1 MFLTEEQYKEWSQ
14 CGFCD
19 GRGHHPT
26 RETLLCQAC
35 DGRGRVPWKAEPELG
50 TKGGES

>member
-26 RETLLCQAC
+26 RPVLHCQAC
-35 DGRGRVPWKAEPELG
+35 DGRGRVPWKAEPEPG
-50 TKGGES
+50 TKGGE